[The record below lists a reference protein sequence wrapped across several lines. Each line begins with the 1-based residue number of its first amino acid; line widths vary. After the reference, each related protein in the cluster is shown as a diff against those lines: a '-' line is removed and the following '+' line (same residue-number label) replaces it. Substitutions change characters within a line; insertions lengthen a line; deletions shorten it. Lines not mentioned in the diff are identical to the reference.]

1 MMRKHWTPE
10 DLQVITVLHSVLCT
24 LSALRLQFHEFLES
38 YESRNEFQQ
47 FTYIPSVHTVIHH
60 VYFEQLGVNWFH
72 WLSPPSHFVRNPHLN
87 WHDSSNPFHIVFLD
101 HFEQRY
107 YTSHALNAK
116 FENQLQTE
124 FVRGARLRLC
134 QSGLKSNAVTQP
146 MWGQK
151 CLVMLLAFTISLFTV
166 ICQLSLCGLKPSL
179 DQHKDRKA
187 HENLKWWYL
196 IIRRGCTV

>member
-10 DLQVITVLHSVLCT
+10 DLQVITVLYSVHCT

-72 WLSPPSHFVRNPHLN
+72 WLSPPSHFVWNPHLN
-87 WHDSSNPFHIVFLD
+87 WHDSPNPFHMYFLI
-101 HFEQRY
+101 
-107 YTSHALNAK
+107 TLNK
-116 FENQLQTE
+116 VITLPMVLLMPMFENQLQTE

-166 ICQLSLCGLKPSL
+166 ICQLSLCGLKPTL
-179 DQHKDRKA
+179 
-187 HENLKWWYL
+187 
-196 IIRRGCTV
+196 G